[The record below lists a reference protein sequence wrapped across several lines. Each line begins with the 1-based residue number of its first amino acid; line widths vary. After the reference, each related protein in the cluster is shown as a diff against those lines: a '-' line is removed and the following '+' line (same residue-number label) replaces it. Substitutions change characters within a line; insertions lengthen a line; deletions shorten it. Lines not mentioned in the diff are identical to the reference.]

1 MYVKYPCTLCY
12 ESVAGKLILQ
22 TQWLKPK
29 EKRASLF
36 CLSCTSRP
44 ICDLCT
50 SAFTWTGSV
59 RIHQCL
65 LHFIYYDSEVFCPVV
80 KPFSSSLFFS
90 LLSEDRCDFV
100 FRCSIH
106 LKNYRHTPWAVS
118 LIALCTF
125 SSPPNK
131 SKNTIQM
138 SLIEKPTNN
147 ALIRKE
153 QAYSIH

>member
-1 MYVKYPCTLCY
+1 MKILFSHSVKNMKGYSLSIQMLCFPDQSVDLQLSNPIPSMYVKYPCTLCY

-22 TQWLKPK
+22 TLWLKPK

-80 KPFSSSLFFS
+80 KPFSSK
-90 LLSEDRCDFV
+90 V
-100 FRCSIH
+100 
-106 LKNYRHTPWAVS
+106 
-118 LIALCTF
+118 F
-125 SSPPNK
+125 SSPFCLRTVVTLFSDAP
-131 SKNTIQM
+131 
-138 SLIEKPTNN
+138 
-147 ALIRKE
+147 
-153 QAYSIH
+153 SI